1 MYHNKIY
8 VKTFL
13 VVKIWS
19 LELSQKVSRIF
30 FTFFFYTSFNKL
42 YAYGRWFEGAQAT
55 KNIQGKDLHEE
66 ITVSM
71 AEPDIYMCERTMPS
85 YTFPSATVSER
96 AHIYTQ
102 SMG

>member
-1 MYHNKIY
+1 MPESIQN
-8 VKTFL
+8 F
-13 VVKIWS
+13 S
-19 LELSQKVSRIF
+19 
-30 FTFFFYTSFNKL
+30 FTSFFFLFFNKL